1 MSTDV
6 SLEDAIAALARRA
19 NDVRRRFAA
28 YEVAN
33 IGREWTTAEVMSGFV
48 VDVGD
53 LTRLVM
59 AATGA
64 RQVRDQSELRSQLE
78 HELADCLWS
87 VLVLSER
94 LDVDLAAAFDRTM
107 RELTEVLD
115 SEQEGPRT

>member
-1 MSTDV
+1 MASRHDEYV
-6 SLEDAIAALARRA
+6 NAVEVLAGRAREVRALYSGYERR
-19 NDVRRRFAA
+19 V
-28 YEVAN
+28 

-64 RQVRDQSELRSQLE
+64 RRVANLDEQLA

-87 VLVLSER
+87 LLVLADR
-94 LDVDLAAAFDRTM
+94 LQVDLGESFGRTM
-107 RELTEVLD
+107 
-115 SEQEGPRT
+115 EQLEQQLSATQ